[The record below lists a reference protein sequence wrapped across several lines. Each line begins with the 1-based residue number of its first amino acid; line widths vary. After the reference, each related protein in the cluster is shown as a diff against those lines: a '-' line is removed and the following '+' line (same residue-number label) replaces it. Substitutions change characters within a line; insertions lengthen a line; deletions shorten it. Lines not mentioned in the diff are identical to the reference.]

1 MVSALAKLK
10 VLLLEL
16 LHLLHIF
23 QWLLR
28 RWPDRCL
35 LTDDDFL
42 QLLVVALLD
51 QELVSGIIVLSLSV
65 VDRVE
70 IMSWPSLWHL
80 LVPVIFVLSLA
91 TSGLT
96 IIIIPCVGHDV
107 PLVLGS

>member
-1 MVSALAKLK
+1 M
-10 VLLLEL
+10 
-16 LHLLHIF
+16 
-23 QWLLR
+23 
-28 RWPDRCL
+28 

-80 LVPVIFVLSLA
+80 LVPVIFVLSFA